1 MKGIFK
7 KTLSMILALVLSF
20 SCFIGV
26 IAANSEER
34 CPLKITVNSNRER
47 YSLIGIAKVNVTIE
61 NISQEAVEA
70 IHADVIFDKLVPVKK
85 ASVVSIDKDK
95 LNPGEKV
102 TFSYNAM
109 LSSSYDA
116 LRPLQKLLLKF
127 VSLFVRKSTVSDP
140 VFYLSAYSDESIP
153 LKFGGIE
160 SNEIIRVWYMG
171 EISQKDTDNDGVI
184 DYWEHLYGTDK
195 TNPDTDDDGLTD
207 WQEIHDLSTNPLV
220 VDTDGNGITDYNEDF
235 DGDSIA
241 NGKEY
246 TYATDP
252 TMRDSD
258 TDGLSDYEEIFSYK
272 TKPTSEDT
280 DSDGASDGWE
290 VSNGFDPLTANRSFT
305 VSESY
310 CEVSEDNPVSP
321 TVNITLNGNNAESLS
336 VEPVGIEKNPLLS
349 ENVPGYLGTAYE
361 FHTDEPFDHATLTF
375 NYDASLGQIGEDFQP
390 RIYYFN
396 EEDGTF
402 EELPNQEVRDGYVSA
417 SVTHF
422 STYILLNSVDFDEV
436 WETEIKPPLTNGENN
451 DNSIDVVFVIDY
463 SYSMTWNDSGFL
475 RKTVTNEFV
484 NKLRDDCDRAAV
496 VSFISFPTVLCG
508 LTSNKQQVIEAVN
521 SIVDNDGYATGAG
534 TNGSAAIHSAL
545 SVLQES
551 TAPYKYIVFLT
562 DGEDTT
568 TSYSYSSLTSQA
580 STSGVIIYSVGL
592 GTADE
597 SLLASIANGTGGKY
611 YKASAGVDLSDIY
624 DLIESETIDLVS
636 DQNNDGIPDYYSQL
650 IYEGDLRLTNGSD
663 EFMGI
668 DFNYDANGNL
678 SDDYDGDGLKNGEEL
693 VVKMVGNRV
702 TVSMY
707 SDPMM
712 KNSDSDKYDDKA
724 EKQNG
729 TNPLKTDFDDYYTD
743 WLCANDNY
751 YAPDKVAQFDDS
763 WLYQIDT
770 AAVATIYGVWN
781 PGELFRDEMINYFY
795 KYSGDSY
802 INQMTTEYA
811 KLAAKESLISGIDT
825 TKDVLSKI
833 KKYTGKLADATDYL
847 PKVREVAKYTAESKE
862 LISRINS
869 LSPSYGT
876 SGLTKLLDNELVKIL
891 KKISD
896 IDSTKAG
903 HIQLKINGI
912 AEKYQNFM
920 SSKVGNTEL
929 KVGTTISMGLN
940 VVSGGID
947 IADTIMSYSK
957 INANTDAF
965 KQNLDILCQVRDHSG
980 RGFTSDAAKSIINAM
995 GDGYGSYGNELAK
1008 AIAADTAEMVGQIV
1022 LTVAAQNP
1030 YVKVVKAVI
1039 DGLALITGI
1048 RDDVKQ
1054 QYKMICICDMADSTI
1069 TLFKQSVTHGNKVYT
1084 VKDENN
1090 GASTRYLT
1098 HIAQMRVVGEHR
1110 YCDFMNWEGI
1120 IGWFTSNE
1128 GNEKDIELTINNTK
1142 TCVSSL
1148 NLSTY
1153 VDIDKIS

>member
-1 MKGIFK
+1 MKGIAK
-7 KTLSMILALVLSF
+7 KVFSIILALMLSF
-20 SCFIGV
+20 SCF
-26 IAANSEER
+26 ASAFAMDSEVS

-70 IHADVIFDKLVPVKK
+70 IHADVIFDKLIPVKK

-140 VFYLSAYSDESIP
+140 VFYLSAYSDEVIP
-153 LKFGGIE
+153 LEFGGIE
-160 SNEIIRVWYMG
+160 SSEIVRVWYMG

-195 TNPDTDDDGLTD
+195 TKPDTDDDGLTD

-235 DGDSIA
+235 DGDSIV

-272 TKPTSEDT
+272 TKPTAEDT
-280 DSDGASDGWE
+280 DNDGASDGWE
-290 VSNGFDPLTANRSFT
+290 VLNGFDPLTANRSFN

-310 CEVSEDNPVSP
+310 GEVSENNPVSP
-321 TVNITLNGNNAESLS
+321 TVNITLNGNNAESLT

-361 FHTDEPFDHATLTF
+361 FHTVEPFDHATLTF
-375 NYDASLGQIGEDFQP
+375 NYDASLGQIGDDFQP

-396 EEDGTF
+396 EENGTF
-402 EELPNQEVRDGYVSA
+402 EELENQEVHDGYVSA

-422 STYILLNSVDFDEV
+422 STYILLNSVDFNKV
-436 WETEIKPPLTNGENN
+436 WDVEIKPVDYEGDSKTGVDIVFAIDSSGSMSSNDKNGIRRSAVKQFIDKLGENDRAAIVDFDSSATIYQTFTN
-451 DNSIDVVFVIDY
+451 DHTLLYNAVNKV
-463 SYSMTWNDSGFL
+463 NDSGGTSL
-475 RKTVTNEFV
+475 S
-484 NKLRDDCDRAAV
+484 AG
-496 VSFISFPTVLCG
+496 ISKSISLF
-508 LTSNKQQVIEAVN
+508 TSTSYTRTDA
-521 SIVDNDGYATGAG
+521 
-534 TNGSAAIHSAL
+534 
-545 SVLQES
+545 
-551 TAPYKYIVFLT
+551 YKYIIFLT
-562 DGEDTT
+562 DGDGSYS
-568 TSYSYSSLTSQA
+568 TSYTTQA
-580 STSGVIIYSVGL
+580 ANNDIVIYTVGL
-592 GTADE
+592 GSGVRD
-597 SLLASIANGTGGKY
+597 SVLKGIASGTGGKY
-611 YKASAGVDLSDIY
+611 FFATEASQLLDVYY
-624 DLIESETIDLVS
+624 DVSVETIDYIT
-636 DQNNDGIPDYYSQL
+636 DTNNDGISDYFTQL
-650 IYEGDLRLTNGSD
+650 IFEGDLRLTNGSD

-668 DFNYDANGNL
+668 DFNYDADGNL
-678 SDDYDGDGLKNGEEL
+678 SDDFDGDGLKNGEEL
-693 VVKMVGNRV
+693 IVKMVGNRV

-724 EKQNG
+724 EKQNE
-729 TNPLKTDFDDYYTD
+729 TNPLKTDFDNYYTD
-743 WLCANDNY
+743 WLCTNDNY
-751 YAPDKVAQFDDS
+751 YAPGKVKQFDDS

-811 KLAAKESLISGIDT
+811 KLASKESLISGINT

-833 KKYTGKLADATDYL
+833 KKYAGKLADATDYL
-847 PKVREVAKYTAESKE
+847 PKVREVAKYTAEAKE

-876 SGLTKLLDNELVKIL
+876 SGLTKLLDNELVKTL
-891 KKISD
+891 QKISD

-912 AEKYQNFM
+912 ADKYQNFM
-920 SSKVGNTEL
+920 SSKVGNTGL
-929 KVGTTISMGLN
+929 KVGTTISIGLN
-940 VVSGGID
+940 VVSSGID

-980 RGFTSDAAKSIINAM
+980 RGFTSDAAKGIINAM

-1022 LTVAAQNP
+1022 LTIAAQNP
-1030 YVKVVKAVI
+1030 YVKAVKAVI
-1039 DGLALITGI
+1039 DGIALITGI

-1054 QYKMICICDMADSTI
+1054 QYKMICVCDMVESTI
-1069 TLFKQSVTHGNKVYT
+1069 TLFKQSVTHGSKTYT
-1084 VKDENN
+1084 VKDEND

-1110 YCDFMNWEGI
+1110 YCDFMNWEGV

>member
-7 KTLSMILALVLSF
+7 KTLSIILTLMLSF
-20 SCFIGV
+20 SCFICV
-26 IAANSEER
+26 IATDSEVSS
-34 CPLKITVNSNRER
+34 PLKITVSSNKER
-47 YSLIGIAKVNVTIE
+47 YSFIGIAKVNVTIE
-61 NISQEAVEA
+61 NISQEPVEA
-70 IHADVIFDKLVPVKK
+70 IHADVIFDKLVPINKS
-85 ASVVSIDKDK
+85 SVVSIDNDK
-95 LNPGEKV
+95 LNPGEKI

-109 LSSSYDA
+109 LSSSCDA
-116 LRPLQKLLLKF
+116 LHPLQKLLLKF
-127 VSLFVRKSTVSDP
+127 VSLFVSKSTASDP
-140 VFYLSAYSDESIP
+140 VFYLSAYLDKAIS
-153 LKFGGIE
+153 LNFGGIE
-160 SNEIIRVWYMG
+160 SNEIVRVWYMG
-171 EISQKDTDNDGVI
+171 EISQKDTDNDYVI

-195 TNPDTDDDGLTD
+195 TNPDTDGDGLTD

-220 VDTDGNGITDYNEDF
+220 VDTDGNGISDYNEDF
-235 DGDSIA
+235 DDDTII

-246 TYATDP
+246 THTTNP
-252 TMRDSD
+252 TMGDSD
-258 TDGLSDYEEIFSYK
+258 TDGLLDQEEIFSYK
-272 TKPTSEDT
+272 TNPTAEDT

-290 VSNGFDPLTANRSFT
+290 VLNGFNPLTANRSFA

-310 CEVSEDNPVSP
+310 GQVSEENPVAP
-321 TVNITLNGNNAESLS
+321 KVDITLNGDNVESLT

-361 FHTDEPFDHATLTF
+361 FHTDEPFEHATLTF
-375 NYDASLGQIGEDFQP
+375 NYDDSLGQLSNVFQP

-396 EEDGTF
+396 EENGTF
-402 EELPNQEVRDGYVSA
+402 EELENQEVHDGYVSA

-422 STYILLNSVDFDEV
+422 STYILLNSVDFDKV
-436 WETEIKPPLTNGENN
+436 WETEIRPPVNGSSGATNGIDMLLLIDCSGSMGPQGANN
-451 DNSIDVVFVIDY
+451 DPKNIRLEVSKRLVEKAGDKDQF
-463 SYSMTWNDSGFL
+463 
-475 RKTVTNEFV
+475 
-484 NKLRDDCDRAAV
+484 AV
-496 VSFISFPTVLCG
+496 VSFGEYVNL
-508 LTSNKQQVIEAVN
+508 LTDFTKDKSIAYNAIDRVGNTDYETYINEALMFGFKTFDKTSRSE
-521 SIVDNDGYATGAG
+521 SI
-534 TNGSAAIHSAL
+534 
-545 SVLQES
+545 
-551 TAPYKYIVFLT
+551 KYMILLT
-562 DGEDTT
+562 DGK
-568 TSYSYSSLTSQA
+568 SSDSVTVDYA
-580 STSGVIIYSVGL
+580 AEAKKRNITIFTVGL
-592 GTADE
+592 GTNLDE
-597 SLLASIANGTGGKY
+597 ELLKSVAT
-611 YKASAGVDLSDIY
+611 SAGGNYYHATVADDLYEVY
-624 DLIESETIDLVS
+624 DLIEQETIDYTT
-636 DQNNDGIPDYYSQL
+636 DTNNDGISDYFTQL
-650 IYEGDLRLTNGSD
+650 IFEGDLCLTNGSD

-668 DFNYDANGNL
+668 DLNYDADGNL
-678 SDDYDGDGLKNGEEL
+678 SDDFDGDGLKNGEEL
-693 VVKMVGNRV
+693 IVKMVDNRV
-702 TVSMY
+702 AVSMY

-712 KNSDSDKYDDKA
+712 KYSDSDKYDDKS

-729 TNPLKTDFDDYYTD
+729 TNPLKTNYDKYYTD
-743 WLCANDNY
+743 WLCTDDNF
-751 YAPDKVAQFDDS
+751 YASSKVKQFDDS
-763 WLYQIDT
+763 WFYQFDT
-770 AAVATIYGVWN
+770 AAVATLYGVWN

-802 INQMTTEYA
+802 INQMTMEYA
-811 KLAAKESLISGIDT
+811 KIASKESLISGINT
-825 TKDVLSKI
+825 TKDILSKI

-869 LSPSYGT
+869 LSPSYGA
-876 SGLTKLLDNELVKIL
+876 SQLTKLLDNELVKTL

-920 SSKVGNTEL
+920 SSKVGNTGL

-957 INANTDAF
+957 LNANTDAF
-965 KQNLDILCQVRDHSG
+965 KQNLDILCQIRDHSG
-980 RGFTSDAAKSIINAM
+980 RGFTSDAAKSLINAM

-1022 LTVAAQNP
+1022 LTVASQNP

-1048 RDDVKQ
+1048 RDDIKQ
-1054 QYKMICICDMADSTI
+1054 QYRMICIYDMTESTI
-1069 TLFKQSVTHGNKVYT
+1069 TLFNQSVTHDNKVYT
-1084 VKDENN
+1084 VKDENS

-1110 YCDFMNWEGI
+1110 YCDFMNWEGV

-1153 VDIDKIS
+1153 VDIDRIS

>member
-7 KTLSMILALVLSF
+7 KSLSIILALVLSF

-26 IAANSEER
+26 IAANSEES

-61 NISQEAVEA
+61 NISKEAVEA

-85 ASVVSIDKDK
+85 SSVVSMDKDK

-127 VSLFVRKSTVSDP
+127 VSLFVRKSAVSDP
-140 VFYLSAYSDESIP
+140 VFYLSAYSDETIP
-153 LKFGGIE
+153 LKFGEIE

-195 TNPDTDDDGLTD
+195 TKPDTDDDGLTD

-272 TKPTSEDT
+272 TKPTAEDT
-280 DSDGASDGWE
+280 DTDGASDGWE
-290 VSNGFDPLTANRSFT
+290 ASNGFDPLTANRSFT

-310 CEVSEDNPVSP
+310 GELSEDNPVSP

-396 EEDGTF
+396 EENGTF

-422 STYILLNSVDFDEV
+422 STYILLNSVDFDKV
-436 WETEIKPPLTNGENN
+436 WETEIRPPVNGSSGGSNGIDMLLLIDCSGSMGPQGANN
-451 DNSIDVVFVIDY
+451 DPKNIRLDVSKKLVDKAG
-463 SYSMTWNDSGFL
+463 TNDQF
-475 RKTVTNEFV
+475 
-484 NKLRDDCDRAAV
+484 AV
-496 VSFISFPTVLCG
+496 VSFGEYINL
-508 LTSNKQQVIEAVN
+508 LTDFTKDKDTAYNAIDRVGNTDYKTYINKALTFGFSTFDKSSRNE
-521 SIVDNDGYATGAG
+521 SI
-534 TNGSAAIHSAL
+534 
-545 SVLQES
+545 
-551 TAPYKYIVFLT
+551 KYMILLT
-562 DGEDTT
+562 DGK
-568 TSYSYSSLTSQA
+568 SSDSVTVNYA
-580 STSGVIIYSVGL
+580 SEAKKRNITIFTVGL
-592 GTADE
+592 GSNLDE
-597 SLLASIANGTGGKY
+597 ILLKAIATSTGGNY
-611 YKASAGVDLSDIY
+611 YHATVADDLYEVY
-624 DLIESETIDLVS
+624 DLIEQETIDYTT
-636 DQNNDGIPDYYSQL
+636 DTNNDGISDYFTQL
-650 IYEGDLRLTNGSD
+650 IFEGDLRLTNGSD
-663 EFMGI
+663 EFMGT
-668 DFNYDANGNL
+668 DFNYDADGNI
-678 SDDYDGDGLKNGEEL
+678 SDDFDGDGLKNGEEL
-693 VVKMVGNRV
+693 IVKMVGNRV

-712 KNSDSDKYDDKA
+712 KYSDGDKYDDKA

-811 KLAAKESLISGIDT
+811 KLASKESLISGINT

-876 SGLTKLLDNELVKIL
+876 SGLTRLLDNELVKTL

-920 SSKVGNTEL
+920 SSKVGNTGL

-940 VVSGGID
+940 VISGGID

-1008 AIAADTAEMVGQIV
+1008 AITADTAEMVGQIV

-1030 YVKVVKAVI
+1030 YVKAVKAVI

-1054 QYKMICICDMADSTI
+1054 QYKMICICDMADSTV

-1084 VKDENN
+1084 VKDENS

-1142 TCVSSL
+1142 TCVNSL